1 MIILLPNIKMKL
13 SIKEISDSTFKVII
27 SDEKETY
34 HLVSVSDDFLNK
46 YTKNKITKKKL
57 IELSFNFL
65 LEREK
70 NSSILREF
78 QLQEISKYFPEYF
91 DSVRSW
97 IK

>member
-27 SDEKETY
+27 SDEKETS

-46 YTKNKITKKKL
+46 FTKNKITKKKL